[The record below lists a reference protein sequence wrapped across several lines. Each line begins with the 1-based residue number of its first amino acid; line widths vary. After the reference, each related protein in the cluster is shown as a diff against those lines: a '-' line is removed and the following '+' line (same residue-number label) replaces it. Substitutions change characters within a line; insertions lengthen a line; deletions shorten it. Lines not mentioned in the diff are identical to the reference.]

1 MMIKKQLLHS
11 LLTLTLV
18 ASAFLFSAPLG
29 LAQEDQG
36 WSEPVNLS
44 MSGAA
49 TNPVMVVDSRGTIHA
64 IWMDDVDAGYK
75 YSSSQDG
82 ATWSQALSVKFPFG
96 PKEPSPV
103 LIAGPNRSVHVFW
116 LDKDKRLFYGQATPG
131 DLPYSQNW
139 ILVYRLA
146 NSVESYNVSVDLQG
160 ALHVAYVQSSLVDD
174 KPAGVYYTQSP
185 SAGGFW
191 IESRLLYQSEYFRSA
206 TQNDLYL
213 RVSTSNNRNNQRVY
227 VTWDNRA
234 QKRVFMA
241 TSADS
246 GLTWREA
253 QQIKGPEDT
262 GGFDTPFNLT
272 VSAFGRDVL
281 LIWQVGEPGSSK
293 CTVYSQWSED
303 GGENWADA
311 VAVLGGRTECPLSTR
326 IIDRNA
332 EYMSVIFEG
341 QVSPFV
347 VAWNGSQW
355 SGPIAQ
361 TQLPSIINPL
371 TFDAILL
378 GCRFD
383 LFHKGQLYV
392 AGCDQGRGGDVWF
405 LSRALTPVEDWFS
418 PSVIWDEPDVL
429 SAPSKDPE
437 KISHFSSAHDKNGN
451 IHAVWLQSSFQGG
464 GAKIEYA
471 RWDGQTWST
480 PESVINSLSGLP
492 TRLLVTADPMNR
504 LLLNWLDGY
513 NGDLVFSWANIEKAN
528 LPSEWVD
535 VTGLPTPSRL
545 VDEADVVVDGA
556 GRIVTAYVVP
566 INEERGVY
574 IVQSADNGRNWTMP
588 VRAFDAIA
596 AGWERVEQPR
606 LSLGEDGVLHL
617 IFIRNTVRV
626 GQAVGLYYS
635 RSLDGGATWSA
646 AQIISEGQI
655 QWADIASYGNSTVHL
670 VWQEYDGLVFSNIS
684 QVSQDSGM
692 TWGRQNN
699 VTGVNEEPTRVS
711 LVSNGRGLLHFI
723 QIVGKPSLD
732 TYNQKGLILQDWKW
746 NETAWDLELTK
757 DLLLKGEQV
766 KYDLSADVTST
777 GYLGVFVPLEY
788 VSLDGILRSEILTFS
803 RFLGDDGDASLPQ
816 VPVLSVSS
824 SDPEQAPVVEIGS
837 TPTPDFSI
845 LYDDA
850 ISTSP
855 LQRNITGLVL
865 LGIGM
870 VATIFL
876 LVWRRPAKK

>member
-1 MMIKKQLLHS
+1 MKSNKLLLNTILAFILVGS
-11 LLTLTLV
+11 TLFISTPMG
-18 ASAFLFSAPLG
+18 F
-29 LAQEDQG
+29 AQTEQG

-49 TNPVMVVDSRGTIHA
+49 TNPVMVIDSRGTIHT
-64 IWMDDVDAGYK
+64 IWMDDIDAGYK
-75 YSSSQDG
+75 YSNSPDG
-82 ATWSQALSVKFPFG
+82 VTWSKPLSVKFPFG

-103 LIAGPNRSVHVFW
+103 LFAGPNRTIHVFW
-116 LDKDKRLFYGQATPG
+116 LDKDKHLFYGQATPG
-131 DLPYSQNW
+131 DFPYPQNW
-139 ILVYRLA
+139 LLISRLA
-146 NSVESYNVSVDLQG
+146 NSVENYNVSVDAQG
-160 ALHVAYVQSSLVDD
+160 ALHVAYVQSNVVDD

-185 SAGGFW
+185 SGGGFW

-206 TQNDLYL
+206 TQSDLYL
-213 RVSTSNNRNNQRVY
+213 RVSTSNTQNNKRVY

-241 TSADS
+241 TSMDS
-246 GLTWREA
+246 GLTWRDA

-293 CTVYSQWSED
+293 CTVYSQWSD
-303 GGENWADA
+303 DAGDNWTDA

-355 SGPIAQ
+355 SNPLTQ

-383 LFHKGQLYV
+383 LFYGGRLYV
-392 AGCDQGRGGDVWF
+392 VGCDQGRGGDVWF
-405 LSRALTPVEDWFS
+405 LSRVLTPVEDWFS
-418 PSVIWDEPDVL
+418 PSVIWDEPDILSVL
-429 SAPSKDPE
+429 SKDPE
-437 KISHFSSAHDKNGN
+437 QISHFTSTHDNNGN
-451 IHAVWLQSSFQGG
+451 IHAAWLQSPLKGG
-464 GAKIEYA
+464 GATIKYA

-480 PESVINSLSGLP
+480 PESVINSLTGLP
-492 TRLLVTADPMNR
+492 TRLLVTADPLDR

-513 NGDLVFSWANIEKAN
+513 NGDLVFSWANLERAN

-535 VTGLPTPSRL
+535 VSGLPTPSRL
-545 VDEADVVVDGA
+545 VDDADVVVDGS

-566 INEERGVY
+566 INEQRGVY
-574 IVQSADNGRNWTMP
+574 IVQSADNGKNWTMP
-588 VRAFDAIA
+588 IRVFDAIA

-606 LSLGEDGVLHL
+606 LSLGADGVLHL

-626 GQAVGLYYS
+626 GQSVGLYYS
-635 RSLDGGATWSA
+635 RSLDGGVTWSD

-655 QWADIASYGNSTVHL
+655 QWADIVSYGNTTVHL
-670 VWQEYDGLVFSNIS
+670 VWQEDDGLVFANIS
-684 QVSQDSGM
+684 QISQDSGI

-711 LVSNGRGLLHFI
+711 LVSNGSGLLHFI
-723 QIVGKPSLD
+723 QIVSNPSLD
-732 TYNQKGLILQDWKW
+732 ANNQKGLILQDWKW
-746 NETAWDLELTK
+746 NGTAWDLELTK
-757 DLLLKGEQV
+757 DLLLKGEQI
-766 KYDLSADVTST
+766 KYDLSADITST
-777 GYLGVFVPLEY
+777 GFLGVFVPLEY
-788 VSLDGILRSEILTFS
+788 ISLDGVLQSEILTFS
-803 RFLGDDGDASLPQ
+803 RFLGEDGNAPLPQ
-816 VPVLSVSS
+816 APILAFLPL
-824 SDPEQAPVVEIGS
+824 DPDEAPVVEVGS

-850 ISTSP
+850 ISTFP
-855 LQRNITGLVL
+855 LQRNITGLIL
-865 LGIGM
+865 LGVG
-870 VATIFL
+870 VVVTVFL
-876 LVWRRPAKK
+876 LIWRRPAKK